1 MGPVRVLLVDD
12 SEAWRKAVRQLLA
25 VGGCIEVVGESPDG
39 PDAIQKSRELRPC
52 LVLMD
57 IGLPGMNGLETARRI
72 GVTSPNVKILFL
84 SANRDP
90 DVVREALK
98 TGAGFLAKADTAHD
112 LLPLIRAIV
121 RNEPFLRFRALGEDP
136 SNPSEV

>member
-1 MGPVRVLLVDD
+1 
-12 SEAWRKAVRQLLA
+12 
-25 VGGCIEVVGESPDG
+25 
-39 PDAIQKSRELRPC
+39 
-52 LVLMD
+52 
-57 IGLPGMNGLETARRI
+57 MNGLETARRI